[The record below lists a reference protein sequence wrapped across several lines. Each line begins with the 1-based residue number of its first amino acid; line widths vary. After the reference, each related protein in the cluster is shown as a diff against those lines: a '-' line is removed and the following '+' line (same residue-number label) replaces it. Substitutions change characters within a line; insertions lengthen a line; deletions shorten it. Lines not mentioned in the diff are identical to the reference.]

1 MGRMFESSHVRAAV
15 LLPLMAL
22 APVGLAVR
30 PAHANHLPAD
40 KIGVSASVMEVMT
53 ATASPVGPVSSG
65 PIVLLQATLR
75 NSSPT
80 DLMIKVTGECAL
92 WTEIVSPSSDAK
104 ASVKIWTEMDGT
116 PVPVTT
122 DANGDGVN
130 DDPDDGRVVFSNRDF
145 QITSLLSVDIL
156 RLFIGTRSAN
166 AFNWITLNV
175 GSGIHSIVVKAQ
187 LDVQVTGAGVAKAAV
202 GKRTLIVEPAKL
214 ANDATVSFSD
224 PPPADAP
231 QLPETQGMRWGVVGP
246 NPFDRA
252 VELELLA
259 GRAGPRRGHD
269 LRRGRAAGG
278 ATLRRPGRRR
288 RPPTALGW
296 SRWAG
301 PPGAPGRLPGP
312 GADGEGDGDDSSLP
326 DAMSEPVMQRYRTKT
341 TGDVARTVPWSN
353 RSQ

>member
-1 MGRMFESSHVRAAV
+1 MFESSHVRAAV

-22 APVGLAVR
+22 APLGLAVR

-53 ATASPVGPVSSG
+53 ATASPIGPVSSG

-104 ASVKIWTEMDGT
+104 ASVKIWTEMDGR

-145 QITSLLSVDIL
+145 QITSLLSVDLL

-214 ANDATVSFSD
+214 ANDATVSFTD

-231 QLPETQGMRWGVVGP
+231 QPPEAQGMRWGVVGP

-259 GRAGPRRGHD
+259 GRAGPAEVTVYDVAGQRVAQLFAGRVAAGAPRLRWDGHD
-269 LRRGRAAGG
+269 GQGR
-278 ATLRRPGRRR
+278 PV
-288 RPPTALGW
+288 
-296 SRWAG
+296 
-301 PPGAPGRLPGP
+301 PPGAYLVQARMGKETATTR
-312 GADGEGDGDDSSLP
+312 
-326 DAMSEPVMQRYRTKT
+326 VYRM
-341 TGDVARTVPWSN
+341 R
-353 RSQ
+353 

>member
-1 MGRMFESSHVRAAV
+1 
-15 LLPLMAL
+15 MAL

-53 ATASPVGPVSSG
+53 ATASPIGPVSSG

-80 DLMIKVTGECAL
+80 DLMIKVKGECAL

-104 ASVKIWTEMDGT
+104 ASVKIWTEMDGR

-145 QITSLLSVDIL
+145 QITSLLSVDLL

-187 LDVQVTGAGVAKAAV
+187 LDVHATGAGVAQAAV

-214 ANDATVSFSD
+214 ANDATVSFAD

-231 QLPETQGMRWGVVGP
+231 QPPEAQGMRWGVVGP

-259 GRAGPRRGHD
+259 GRAGPAEVTIYDVAGQRVAQLFAGRVAAGAPRLRWDGHD
-269 LRRGRAAGG
+269 GQGR
-278 ATLRRPGRRR
+278 PV
-288 RPPTALGW
+288 
-296 SRWAG
+296 
-301 PPGAPGRLPGP
+301 PPGAYLVQARMGKETATTR
-312 GADGEGDGDDSSLP
+312 
-326 DAMSEPVMQRYRTKT
+326 VYRM
-341 TGDVARTVPWSN
+341 R
-353 RSQ
+353 

>member
-1 MGRMFESSHVRAAV
+1 
-15 LLPLMAL
+15 MAL

-40 KIGVSASVMEVMT
+40 KIGMSASVMEVMT
-53 ATASPVGPVSSG
+53 ATASPIGPVSSG

-104 ASVKIWTEMDGT
+104 ASVKIWTEMDGR

-145 QITSLLSVDIL
+145 QITSLLSVDLL

-214 ANDATVSFSD
+214 ANDATVSFAD

-231 QLPETQGMRWGVVGP
+231 QPPEAQGMRWGVVGP
-246 NPFDRA
+246 NPFDRV

-259 GRAGPRRGHD
+259 GRAGPAEVTVYDVAGQRVAQLFAGRVAAGAPRLRWDGHD
-269 LRRGRAAGG
+269 GQGR
-278 ATLRRPGRRR
+278 PV
-288 RPPTALGW
+288 
-296 SRWAG
+296 
-301 PPGAPGRLPGP
+301 PPGAYLVQARMGKETATTR
-312 GADGEGDGDDSSLP
+312 
-326 DAMSEPVMQRYRTKT
+326 VYRM
-341 TGDVARTVPWSN
+341 R
-353 RSQ
+353 